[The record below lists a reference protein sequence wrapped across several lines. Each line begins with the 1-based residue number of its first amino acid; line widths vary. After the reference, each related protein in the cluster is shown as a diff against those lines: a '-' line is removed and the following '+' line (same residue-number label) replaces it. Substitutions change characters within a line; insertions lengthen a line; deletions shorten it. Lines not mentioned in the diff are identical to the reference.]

1 MGYAGGTTPNPDY
14 GHIGDH
20 TETVQIDYDPKR
32 ISYRDL
38 LAIFC
43 KSHNPT
49 SRTWLRQYRNA
60 VFYDNDDQRRQALE
74 SKAALEQ
81 KLGRKVH
88 SEIVPLGSFTWAEA
102 YHQKYLLKSKSELV
116 REMKRIYPRER
127 DFDNS
132 TAVARLNGYAGGNG
146 SREQL
151 RREIDQLG
159 LSERGQER
167 LMQIVRP

>member
-20 TETVQIDYDPKR
+20 TETVQVDYDPAR
-32 ISYRDL
+32 ISYTEL
-38 LAIFC
+38 LAIFWQ
-43 KSHNPT
+43 SHAPT
-49 SRTWLRQYRNA
+49 TRAWSQQYRNA
-60 VFYDNDDQRRQALE
+60 VFYRDETQRRLALE

-81 KLGRKVH
+81 KLGKKVH
-88 SEIVPLGSFTWAEA
+88 TDIVPLQRFTWAEE
-102 YHQKYLLKSKSELV
+102 YHQKYLLKSEHELV
-116 REMKRIYPRER
+116 RELQGIYPRSR

-151 RREIDQLG
+151 AREIGQLG
-159 LSERGQER
+159 LSERGRKLLLR
-167 LMQIVRP
+167 LVRP

>member
-20 TETVQIDYDPKR
+20 TETVQVDYDTKR
-32 ISYRDL
+32 ISYKDL
-38 LAIFC
+38 LAIFW

-60 VFYDNDDQRRQALE
+60 VFYQDDDQRRQALE
-74 SKAALEQ
+74 SKAELEQ

-88 SEIVPLGSFTWAEA
+88 SEIVPLQSFTWAED
-102 YHQKYLLKSKSELV
+102 YHQKYLLKSKRELV
-116 REMKRIYPRER
+116 LAMKRIYPRQR
-127 DFDNS
+127 DFDDS
-132 TAVARLNGYAGGNG
+132 TAVARLNGYVGGNG

-159 LSERGQER
+159 LNERGQER